1 MWSNYAGLSARKVR
15 MFRAFDAPQVEL
27 FRCPAASAAS
37 KLHLRGKKLRAA
49 AERSFC
55 SAAAAWQRFQS
66 LDGNVTL
73 DGRFNHWIAQS

>member
-1 MWSNYAGLSARKVR
+1 MWSNYAELGARKVR
-15 MFRAFDAPQVEL
+15 KFRAFDAPQVEL

-49 AERSFC
+49 A
-55 SAAAAWQRFQS
+55 AWQRFQS